1 MAAPELRLRKEIS
14 VRKLVVTAKKSAFR
28 NEGKG
33 HPHRRDLMSK
43 PLKSKKAG
51 VTDPISPGQ
60 PPGTSL
66 DWIAGSV
73 LLLAVFL
80 TYQPVWYSGFI
91 WDDFKLLLANP
102 CVVGPLGLKQIWT
115 TSAADI
121 CPLTMTT
128 FWVEHALWGVK
139 PLGYHLVN
147 VLLHGAC
154 AVALW
159 QVLRALRVPGAWLG
173 AALWALHPM
182 QVESVAWISEL
193 KNTQS
198 GLFFLLSIL
207 FFVQWLRSR
216 HSNQPAGNKWNY
228 GWMLLFA
235 SVAMASKSSTVI
247 LPVVLGLSV
256 WWVEGRWHWR
266 NLASLAPVFLL
277 SIAAT
282 AASLWTEGLQLAA
295 VTDLQAART
304 WPERLVT
311 AGAAV
316 WFYVG
321 KWLWPHPLVLIYPH
335 RELDAGRWISYL
347 PLLAVIIV
355 LLIFWCKRESWARA
369 WFFVFAYFLVALLPA
384 LGFVDNI
391 IFHHSPV
398 FDHFQY
404 LAGMGLAALA
414 GAALAVWAPFIAPRN
429 RWLQPGLCAG
439 LLLAFSWLSW
449 QRTWAFESE
458 ATIWSD
464 TLAKNPNSWA
474 AYNNLGIALFRRGKV
489 DEAIVQYH
497 KALAINPRMADAYNG
512 LALALFQKGKLDDA
526 ITQYHKALEISPQLA
541 LAHYNLGKALMKK
554 GQVPEATAEFQ
565 KAMKINPFLA
575 DAHNDL
581 GTVYLQKGQL
591 DAAIEEYQV
600 ALVIDPKLALAHYN
614 LGMAFSQKGQTEA
627 ALIQYQKA
635 VALDPTDAEAHNNL
649 GIAFAQKGD
658 VDAAMDQFEKAVALL
673 PSDAEA
679 HDNLG
684 NAFLQK
690 GQTEAAIDQYQKAL
704 AIDPT
709 DADVHNTLGLA
720 LGQQGKMEAAMAQFR
735 EAIRLRPNF
744 PEALANL
751 AKGKAVLH
759 PAPVAK

>member
-1 MAAPELRLRKEIS
+1 
-14 VRKLVVTAKKSAFR
+14 
-28 NEGKG
+28 
-33 HPHRRDLMSK
+33 MSK
-43 PLKSKKAG
+43 SSEPQADGSASER
-51 VTDPISPGQ
+51 SPA
-60 PPGTSL
+60 L
-66 DWIAGSV
+66 HRDWIGGLS
-73 LLLAVFL
+73 LMLAVFL

-115 TSAADI
+115 TNAADI

-128 FWVEHALWGVK
+128 FWAEHALWGIE

-147 VLLHGAC
+147 VFLHGAC

-159 QVLRALRVPGAWLG
+159 RVLRALRVPGAWLG

-207 FFVQWLRSR
+207 FFVRWLRARDSD
-216 HSNQPAGNKWNY
+216 QPAGNGWNY
-228 GWMLLFA
+228 GWILLFPA
-235 SVAMASKSSTVI
+235 LAMASKSSTVI
-247 LPVVLGLSV
+247 LPVVLGLCV
-256 WWVEGRWHWR
+256 WWIEGRWHWR
-266 NLASLAPVFLL
+266 NLTSLAPVFLL

-282 AASLWTEGLQLAA
+282 VASLWTEGLQLAA
-295 VTDLQAART
+295 ITDLQSTRT

-311 AGAAV
+311 AGTAV
-316 WFYVG
+316 WFYLG

-335 RELDAGRWISYL
+335 RELDAGRWASYL
-347 PLLAVIIV
+347 PLLAVIII
-355 LLIFWCKRESWARA
+355 LLAFWCKRESWARA
-369 WFFVFAYFLVALLPA
+369 GFFVFAYFLVALLPA

-414 GAALAVWAPFIAPRN
+414 GAALAIVAPFLARRN
-429 RWLQPGLCAG
+429 RWLQPGLCAA
-439 LLLAFSWLSW
+439 LLLAFGWLSW
-449 QRTWAFESE
+449 QRAWAFESE

-464 TLAKNPNSWA
+464 TLAKNPESWA
-474 AYNNLGIALFRRGKV
+474 AHNNLGIALFQSGKL
-489 DEAIVQYH
+489 DEAI
-497 KALAINPRMADAYNG
+497 A
-512 LALALFQKGKLDDA
+512 
-526 ITQYHKALEISPQLA
+526 QYHKALEINPRLADAYNGLGLAFFQRGELDDAIAQYHKALEINPQLA
-541 LAHYNLGKALMKK
+541 RTHYNLGKALVRK
-554 GQVPEATAEFQ
+554 GQVPEAIAEFQ
-565 KAMKINPFLA
+565 KVMKINPFLA
-575 DAHNDL
+575 EAHNDL

-591 DAAIEEYQV
+591 DTAIEEYQV
-600 ALVIDPKLALAHYN
+600 ALVIDPNLALAHYN
-614 LGMAFSQKGQTEA
+614 LGMAFSQKGQADA
-627 ALIQYQKA
+627 ALTQYQKA
-635 VALDPTDAEAHNNL
+635 VTLDPTDAEAHNNL
-649 GIAFAQKGD
+649 GIALAQKGD
-658 VDAAMDQFEKAVALL
+658 VDAATDQFEKAVAVR

-684 NAFLQK
+684 NVLLQK
-690 GQTEAAIDQYQKAL
+690 GQLDAAIDQYQKAL

-720 LGQQGKMEAAMAQFR
+720 MGRQGKMDLALAQFQ

-751 AKGKAVLH
+751 AKAKAAIH
-759 PAPVAK
+759 PASSTK